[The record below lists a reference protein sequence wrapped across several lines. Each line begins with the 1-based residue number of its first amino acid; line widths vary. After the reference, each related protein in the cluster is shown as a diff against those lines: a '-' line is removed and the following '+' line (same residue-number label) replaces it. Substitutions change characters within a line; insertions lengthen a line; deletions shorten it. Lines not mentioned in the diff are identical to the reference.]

1 MKTID
6 DRKKQKQKRKN
17 KGAQNCG
24 KKRGLNDYAVL

>member
-24 KKRGLNDYAVL
+24 EKKRAK